1 MLSPPGARV
10 ELEERRDPGAV
21 GAQPAAGVLQHL
33 RPAGSRCSATRA
45 SPSQSMNAK
54 AQCDKGGPNVPDH
67 GPGADWI
74 CVMSWHD
81 TNVDE
86 TLMPGKFE
94 INAHSNDCYTAGGPS
109 KLVGLLTITDKNG
122 KDVPNPAFEFD
133 GCFDPHGS
141 NKPTGVDLNPKT
153 PQPTTPAA
161 LAVAAAALRPD
172 RSGLIQPALT
182 CSAGQEGCGRHH
194 RRDPRRQAAPNG
206 HLRPRAWQGRQPPIP
221 AQPATSRSRRESS
234 SSLSPPSSATR
245 RSRGSRSSSNPS
257 NELARTG
264 EALASTG
271 VRSNSGSRARAAAG
285 RT

>member
-1 MLSPPGARV
+1 MK
-10 ELEERRDPGAV
+10 
-21 GAQPAAGVLQHL
+21 
-33 RPAGSRCSATRA
+33 
-45 SPSQSMNAK
+45 AK
-54 AQCDKGGPNVPDH
+54 AQCDKGGPNVPDR

-153 PQPTTPAA
+153 PAPTTPAA
-161 LAVAAAALRPD
+161 LAIAAAALRPD
-172 RSGLIQPALT
+172 KNGLIHPALT
-182 CSAGQEGCGRHH
+182 CSPGQEGCGGTITATLNGQPLQTATYALAPGNNG
-194 RRDPRRQAAPNG
+194 DIQFQLSPQQAAARRQA
-206 HLRPRAWQGRQPPIP
+206 PPH
-221 AQPATSRSRRESS
+221 AHAHHR
-234 SSLSPPSSATR
+234 
-245 RSRGSRSSSNPS
+245 
-257 NELARTG
+257 
-264 EALASTG
+264 
-271 VRSNSGSRARAAAG
+271 
-285 RT
+285 